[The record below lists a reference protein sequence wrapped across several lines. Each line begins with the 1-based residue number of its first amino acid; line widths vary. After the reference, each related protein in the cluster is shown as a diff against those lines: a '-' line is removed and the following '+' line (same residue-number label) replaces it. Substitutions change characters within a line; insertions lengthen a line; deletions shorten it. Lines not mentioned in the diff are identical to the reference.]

1 MRCHPQ
7 PSPAPDVGAVSGWY
21 ARWQRC
27 PSGGNETERRCLRVL
42 AGSAELSAPCHLA
55 SFSVPT
61 GRSPVWMTVCA
72 IVRSFTWVMISD
84 GNEAAQHPEPFTWSD
99 FFPQFFLQLRELAVK
114 FCNSSGKGP
123 GWDCSA
129 FGGPLFR
136 ENDDRLEARPPP
148 VRTGIDPAQFD
159 SIGRKKK
166 PRSEA

>member
-99 FFPQFFLQLRELAVK
+99 FFPQFFPPTSRTGSQVLQLVWQRAGLGL
-114 FCNSSGKGP
+114 FCFWGSSLQG
-123 GWDCSA
+123 
-129 FGGPLFR
+129 
-136 ENDDRLEARPPP
+136 E
-148 VRTGIDPAQFD
+148 
-159 SIGRKKK
+159 
-166 PRSEA
+166 